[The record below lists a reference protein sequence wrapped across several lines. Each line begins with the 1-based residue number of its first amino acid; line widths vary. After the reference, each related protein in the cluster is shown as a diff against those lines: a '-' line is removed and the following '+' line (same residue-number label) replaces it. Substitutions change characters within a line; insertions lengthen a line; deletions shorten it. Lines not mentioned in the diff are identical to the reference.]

1 MTFKS
6 LHPHQYAFNKY
17 LFWLQVTITY
27 FVADARKQGE
37 RYVTETVRVKRV
49 DDIEQTVYLDNNTA
63 VKYENIY
70 ELRN

>member
-1 MTFKS
+1 M
-6 LHPHQYAFNKY
+6 
-17 LFWLQVTITY
+17 TITY
-27 FVADARKQGE
+27 FVADARKQGG

-49 DDIEQTVYLDNNTA
+49 DDIEQTVYLDNHTA